1 MAENSLRE
9 RIILADLTLIQSLS
23 SISTVVRTIQSYSDL
38 QSYAVT
44 QFPVVAI
51 VGRLPVPTYKPSLRI
66 REDIDQVLSILR
78 VDFYTYFMNNE
89 NSDTE
94 LSSLLDDMWVKLH
107 SDPTRSRICLGTTL
121 EMTEDTQVFAPYGAF
136 RITAIHQYKHTIE
149 GI

>member
-66 REDIDQVLSILR
+66 REDIDQVLSVLR

-94 LSSLLDDMWVKLH
+94 LSSLLDDM
-107 SDPTRSRICLGTTL
+107 
-121 EMTEDTQVFAPYGAF
+121 
-136 RITAIHQYKHTIE
+136 
-149 GI
+149 